1 MVVGWDRSENSL
13 RMNIMKR
20 ALILAN
26 GNPPSKR
33 LFRKYLLS
41 ADWFICADGG
51 ANTAVRFGSTPHL
64 IIGDFDSVRKETL
77 HVFSK
82 VAIQKLKDQNS
93 TDLEKALTAA
103 IRKRCTEI
111 VVLGATGGRLDH
123 AIGNLSALAK
133 FSCKSTIKFID
144 DTGEF
149 IPVGHK
155 LEITLPVGTSI
166 SLLPLSRCSA
176 IVTTGLKWNLNN
188 ESLQLGIRESTSN
201 IVASSHVNIKVRS
214 GDLIAFVINPLK

>member
-1 MVVGWDRSENSL
+1 
-13 RMNIMKR
+13 MKR

-33 LFRKYLLS
+33 LFQKYLAS

-51 ANTAVRFGSTPHL
+51 ANTAARFGCPPNL
-64 IIGDFDSVRKETL
+64 IIGDLDSVKIETL
-77 HVFSK
+77 VNFRKSEVK
-82 VAIQKLKDQNS
+82 KLKDQNS

-103 IRKRCTEI
+103 IRKKCTEI

-133 FSCKSTIKFID
+133 FSSKTTLKFID
-144 DTGEF
+144 DIGEF
-149 IPVGHK
+149 IPIGRK
-155 LEITLPVGTSI
+155 LNFTLPIGTSI

-201 IVASSHVNIKVRS
+201 IVTSSHVSIKVRS
-214 GDLIAFVINPLK
+214 GDLIAFVMNPLK

>member
-1 MVVGWDRSENSL
+1 
-13 RMNIMKR
+13 MKR

-33 LFRKYLLS
+33 LFKKYLAS
-41 ADWFICADGG
+41 ANWFICADGG
-51 ANTAVRFGSTPHL
+51 ANTAAHFGCAPNL
-64 IIGDFDSVRKETL
+64 IIGDFDSVQKESL
-77 HVFSK
+77 RVFSK
-82 VAIQKLKDQNS
+82 VELQKLKDQNS

-103 IRKRCTEI
+103 IRKKCTEI

-133 FSCKSTIKFID
+133 FSRKTTIKFID

-155 LEITLPVGTSI
+155 LEIMLPIGTGI

-176 IVTTGLKWNLNN
+176 IVTRGLKWNLNN

-201 IVASSHVNIKVRS
+201 IIVSSHVNIKVRS
-214 GDLIAFVINPLK
+214 GHLIAFVMNPLK

>member
-1 MVVGWDRSENSL
+1 
-13 RMNIMKR
+13 MKR

-26 GNPPSKR
+26 GNPPTKR

-51 ANTAVRFGSTPHL
+51 ANTAVRFGSIPHL

-77 HVFSK
+77 RVFRK
-82 VAIQKLKDQNS
+82 VELQKLKDQNS

-103 IRKRCTEI
+103 IRKKCTEI

-123 AIGNLSALAK
+123 AIGNLSALGK
-133 FSCKSTIKFID
+133 FSCKTNIKFID
-144 DTGEF
+144 DTGVF

-155 LEITLPVGTSI
+155 LEITLPVRTSI
-166 SLLPLSRCSA
+166 SLLPLSRCDA
-176 IVTTGLKWNLNN
+176 IVTTGLKWNLDN

-201 IVASSHVNIKVRS
+201 IVVSSHVSIKVRS
-214 GDLIAFVINPLK
+214 GDLIAFVMNPLK

>member
-1 MVVGWDRSENSL
+1 
-13 RMNIMKR
+13 MKR

-26 GNPPSKR
+26 GNPPNKR
-33 LFRKYLLS
+33 LFQKYLAS

-51 ANTAVRFGSTPHL
+51 ANTAARFGCAPNL

-77 HVFSK
+77 RVFNK
-82 VAIQKLKDQNS
+82 VAKQKLKNQNS
-93 TDLEKALTAA
+93 TDLEKALAAA
-103 IRKRCTEI
+103 IRKKCTEI
-111 VVLGATGGRLDH
+111 IVLGATGGRLDH

-133 FSCKSTIKFID
+133 YSSKTSIKFID

-188 ESLQLGIRESTSN
+188 ELLQLGIRESTSN
-201 IVASSHVNIKVRS
+201 SVVSSHVNIKVRS
-214 GDLIAFVINPLK
+214 GDLIAFVMNPSK

>member
-1 MVVGWDRSENSL
+1 
-13 RMNIMKR
+13 MKR

-26 GNPPSKR
+26 GNPPSKQ
-33 LFRKYLLS
+33 LFRKHLLS
-41 ADWFICADGG
+41 ADWFVCADGG
-51 ANTAVRFGSTPHL
+51 ANTAVRFGSIPHL
-64 IIGDFDSVRKETL
+64 IIGDLDSVRKETL
-77 HVFSK
+77 RVFSK
-82 VAIQKLKDQNS
+82 VEIQKLKDQNS
-93 TDLEKALTAA
+93 TDLEKALIGA
-103 IRKRCTEI
+103 IRKKCTEI

-133 FSCKSTIKFID
+133 FSRKTAIKFVD

-155 LEITLPVGTSI
+155 LNITLAVGTSI

-176 IVTTGLKWNLNN
+176 IVTTGLKWNLSN

-201 IVASSHVNIKVRS
+201 LVVSSHVNIKVRS
-214 GDLIAFVINPLK
+214 GDLIAFVMNLLK

>member
-1 MVVGWDRSENSL
+1 
-13 RMNIMKR
+13 MKR

-33 LFRKYLLS
+33 LFQKYLAS

-51 ANTAVRFGSTPHL
+51 ANTAVRFGCAPNL
-64 IIGDFDSVRKETL
+64 IIGDLDSVKIETL
-77 HVFSK
+77 IHFRKSEVK
-82 VAIQKLKDQNS
+82 KLKDQNS

-103 IRKRCTEI
+103 IRKKCTEI

-133 FSCKSTIKFID
+133 FSRKTTIKFID

-188 ESLQLGIRESTSN
+188 ESLQLGIRESMSN
-201 IVASSHVNIKVRS
+201 IVVSSHVNIKVRS
-214 GDLIAFVINPLK
+214 GDLIAFVMNPLE